1 MMYKKRTRKHKSNR
15 KSIKTHRRVRH
26 IKMRKMNG
34 GIGCGCK
41 SDIGSTLPNVLQD
54 VRINNPNVIMKGGS
68 CGVCGNSSM
77 NIMQKGGAS
86 YLVPWE
92 SSNPGNGGNYF
103 TYSKYGATSAPNAP
117 VSTSGNG
124 PLPPRQNWSTEL
136 GPQDKHI
143 WQQNGG
149 KRRKIHH
156 RKSKKHHTHKHKKYN
171 CKHHSHRRKSS
182 HRKSYKKS
190 RKMNRTKRG
199 GYYQQYLGNVPFSMG
214 MKMPGMNLPSK
225 LSALANP
232 TIFKPYNN
240 CMKDY

>member
-1 MMYKKRTRKHKSNR
+1 MPSL
-15 KSIKTHRRVRH
+15 
-26 IKMRKMNG
+26 
-34 GIGCGCK
+34 
-41 SDIGSTLPNVLQD
+41 LPNS
-54 VRINNPNVIMKGGS
+54 G
-68 CGVCGNSSM
+68 
-77 NIMQKGGAS
+77 
-86 YLVPWE
+86 
-92 SSNPGNGGNYF
+92 SNPQI
-103 TYSKYGATSAPNAP
+103 NA
-117 VSTSGNG
+117 SGNVNINSANSPG
-124 PLPPRQNWSTEL
+124 NTYTRGNFTDPTGAIVNKGNIAYTGSPNSADALAGKGIETVATV
-136 GPQDKHI
+136 DKSSPTLM
-143 WQQNGG
+143 NGG
-149 KRRKIHH
+149 KRRKMHH